1 MNTSKKYK
9 GEILLDKISVI
20 LADDHVLVRKGLRK
34 ILEMERDIEVVDEA
48 SDGYEAIEKVK
59 QKSPDVLL
67 LDINMPRLNGVEVT
81 KILNEECLDTN
92 IVILTIYDD
101 REYLFELIKLGIKG
115 YILKDIEPEG
125 LIAAVRSAS
134 RSETYIQPSLSGA
147 IINEYNRI
155 TQPSSKDNFR
165 KPLTAR
171 EIEVVSLITEGMSN
185 YEIAAK
191 LGISEKTVK
200 NHVSNIL
207 RKLNLT
213 DRTQVAIFA
222 IKNRLV

>member
-1 MNTSKKYK
+1 M
-9 GEILLDKISVI
+9 I

-34 ILEMERDIEVVDEA
+34 ILEMEEDIEVIDEA
-48 SDGYEAIEKVK
+48 SDGYEAIKKVK

-81 KILNEECLDTN
+81 KILKKECLDTN

-134 RSETYIQPSLSGA
+134 RKETYIQPSLSGA

-155 TQPSSKDNFR
+155 AQQPSNDSFR

-185 YEIAAK
+185 LEIAQK
-191 LGISEKTVK
+191 LSISEKTVK

>member
-1 MNTSKKYK
+1 M
-9 GEILLDKISVI
+9 GKISVI
-20 LADDHVLVRKGLRK
+20 LADDHVLVRKGLKK
-34 ILEMERDIEVVDEA
+34 ILEMEEDIEVIDEA
-48 SDGYEAIEKVK
+48 SDGYEALEKVK
-59 QKSPDVLL
+59 QRSPDVLL

-81 KILNEECLDTN
+81 KVLTKECIDTN

-101 REYLFELIKLGIKG
+101 REYLFELIKLGVKG

-134 RSETYIQPSLSGA
+134 RRETYIQPSLSGA

-155 TQPSSKDNFR
+155 VYESPDGNLR
-165 KPLTAR
+165 RPLTAR
-171 EIEVVSLITEGMSN
+171 EMEVVSLISKGMSN
-185 YEIAAK
+185 CEIAQK

-207 RKLNLT
+207 KKLNLT

>member
-1 MNTSKKYK
+1 MK
-9 GEILLDKISVI
+9 KISVV
-20 LADDHVLVRKGLRK
+20 LADDHVLVRKGLKK
-34 ILEMERDIEVVDEA
+34 ILEMEDDIKVIGEA
-48 SDGYEAIEKVK
+48 SDGVEAIQIVK
-59 QKSPDVLL
+59 RKLPDVLL

-81 KILNEECLDTN
+81 KNLNEEKINTN

-101 REYLFELIKLGIKG
+101 REYLLELIKMGIKG
-115 YILKDIEPEG
+115 YILKDIEPDG

-134 RSETYIQPSLSGA
+134 CGKTYIQPSLSGA

-155 TQPSSKDNFR
+155 TQSTKNNFR
-165 KPLTAR
+165 KPLTTR
-171 EIEVVSLITEGMSN
+171 EKEVVKSISEGMCNS
-185 YEIAAK
+185 EIAET
-191 LGISEKTVK
+191 LSISEKTVK

-207 RKLNLT
+207 RKLKLT